1 MINHT
6 TPSRKAVRLGM
17 MVLLWASPIWVAAN
31 PPSPQ
36 VDHPQR
42 QEALLR
48 EDRERLA
55 VVKEFAD
62 HVLEH
67 GRDRYRAN
75 PTPLFADG
83 INVETG
89 AHVQWILPGN
99 KGVVISDLAC
109 QQNLFR
115 TLTALS
121 NLTGDPQYK
130 DAAKAA
136 IRYHFD
142 KLADPGGL
150 LQWGG
155 HRFIDL
161 ETLKPSG
168 PAAKGM
174 VHELKNA
181 LPYYDLMYEVNPAA
195 TVKYIK
201 AFWNAH
207 VLDWNDLYV
216 GRHGKYGLPLGDVW
230 AHPLVNL
237 PPLRESIG
245 LSFINAGDDLIYAA
259 GTLYRL
265 TGDEGALRW
274 SKHLAYQYVAAR
286 HPKTGLGAYQF
297 TQRKKEKE
305 LTDDNDTG
313 EKGGDRARRQFGPEF
328 GAVALEG
335 NILFAGAAGAIYGEN
350 ALMQMQLAAEND
362 KAASDLLEWTQR
374 GLLSF
379 ARYAYIPEQNLL
391 KPMFTDG
398 ADLTGYVFKR
408 NGYYGPAGTEL
419 KRYRANCKYLLSYAR
434 GFLYTHDLILWQ
446 TARSIAKGN
455 DLGELGSAP
464 GKNVQ
469 VNLATQ
475 SANADALF
483 AILDLYRATGTEE
496 YLNLARKI
504 GNNIVRTYYH
514 HGYFTKGRNYLNAQF
529 DMVEPLALL
538 ALAATI
544 QGKADQVPPYMAGN
558 GFINGDYQY
567 PDGKVKD
574 TYDDYIY
581 SIRR

>member
-1 MINHT
+1 M
-6 TPSRKAVRLGM
+6 RKAIPYAGAIRFALFFLLG
-17 MVLLWASPIWVAAN
+17 AGPILAAPN
-31 PPSPQ
+31 PPLPPSVAQQLP
-36 VDHPQR
+36 
-42 QEALLR
+42 EATLQ
-48 EDRERLA
+48 EDRQRLA

-67 GRDRYRAN
+67 GRDRYRPN

-89 AHVQWILPGN
+89 DHVQWILPGN
-99 KGVVISDLAC
+99 KGVTISDLAC

-115 TLTALS
+115 TLTALT
-121 NLTGDPQYK
+121 NLTGEVKYK

-161 ETLKPSG
+161 KTLKTSG

-230 AHPLVNL
+230 SHSLVNL
-237 PPLRESIG
+237 PPSRESTG

-265 TGDEGALRW
+265 TGDAGALRW

-286 HPKTGLGAYQF
+286 HPQTGLGAYQF

-328 GAVALEG
+328 GPVALEG

-350 ALMQMQLAAEND
+350 ALMQMQLAAENG
-362 KAASDLLEWTQR
+362 KAAGDLLEWTQR

-379 ARYAYIPEQNLL
+379 ARYAYLPEQNLI
-391 KPMFTDG
+391 KPLFTDG
-398 ADLTGYVFKR
+398 TDLTGYVFKR

-434 GFLYTHDLILWQ
+434 GFLYTRDPLLWQ

-455 DLGELGSAP
+455 DLGELGSEP
-464 GKNVQ
+464 GRNVA

-475 SANADALF
+475 SSNADALF
-483 AILDLYRATGTEE
+483 AVLDLHRATGNRE
-496 YLNLARKI
+496 YLDLGRKI
-504 GNNIVRTYYH
+504 GNNIVRSYYH

-538 ALAATI
+538 ALEAAI
-544 QGKADQVPPYMAGN
+544 QGKPDQVPPYLAGN